1 MVSSP
6 EDKRRPQPAREN
18 LAGLVERVT
27 SHNMQFRAD
36 FLRSAPP
43 TTAEGVEK
51 YLASGMIK
59 GIGPIYAKKLV
70 RAFSE
75 AVFDVIEQKPER
87 LQEVDGIG
95 PKASSPPGR
104 IRRRSAIMIFL
115 HANGVSTAR
124 AVRIFKTYGA
134 DAIRVISENP
144 YRLARDIRGIGFKS
158 ADLIT
163 EKLGIEKTAMIRAR
177 AGIGYTLTEAMDEGH
192 CGLPL
197 AQLVPMAVTLLDVPT
212 EIIEFALDL
221 ELRDG
226 EVIADTVDGERCIFL
241 AGLHRAERA
250 IAARIKALSSG
261 ALTWPAIDADKAIPW
276 VEGKAGVTLAE
287 SQREAVRLALRSKVL
302 VIPVVPVSARP
313 RWSTPR
319 RATARSTPSRG
330 ISPRTTSP
338 FSSSICTSR
347 RRSRRRGFKL
357 D

>member
-1 MVSSP
+1 
-6 EDKRRPQPAREN
+6 
-18 LAGLVERVT
+18 
-27 SHNMQFRAD
+27 
-36 FLRSAPP
+36 
-43 TTAEGVEK
+43 
-51 YLASGMIK
+51 
-59 GIGPIYAKKLV
+59 
-70 RAFSE
+70 
-75 AVFDVIEQKPER
+75 
-87 LQEVDGIG
+87 
-95 PKASSPPGR
+95 
-104 IRRRSAIMIFL
+104 
-115 HANGVSTAR
+115 
-124 AVRIFKTYGA
+124 VRIFKTYGA

-158 ADLIT
+158 ADLIA

-212 EIIEFALDL
+212 EIIESALDL

-250 IAARIKALSSG
+250 IAARIKALSSD

-287 SQREAVRLALRSKVL
+287 SQREAGHCDRRSSSS
-302 VIPVVPVSARP
+302 PVVPVSARP

-357 D
+357 DWPAPPSDGSSISMISPNASVGTTRSWRT